1 MMFKKIVFSL
11 AMMSIAQ
18 IVSAANLTLLMTH
31 DSKTVAAN
39 GVTST
44 VHYQERMYR
53 QEQQLWLERVIPTKV
68 YQAKEE
74 HHDGEHKHLDLESS
88 ARWITKQPNGA
99 SLRLVN
105 RHDKQIVNV
114 NMGDYD
120 AVGFDGKWLST
131 YSLIDPQ
138 QLKTMTLSKR
148 VAPTGSQWYETTKD
162 GRYLRVLWDTKLA
175 IPRRMESG
183 QVDGTQQHTIQ
194 IDIQP
199 TTVMPWLALKAYQ
212 EKEYSDFLD

>member
-1 MMFKKIVFSL
+1 MMLKKIVFSL

-68 YQAKEE
+68 YQVKEE
-74 HHDGEHKHLDLESS
+74 YHDGEHKHLDLESS

-162 GRYLRVLWDTKLA
+162 GRYLRVLWDAKLA

-199 TTVMPWLALKAYQ
+199 TTAMPWLALKGYQ